1 MIEQSQNK
9 MQTPEN
15 TKELPQTM
23 RAVSPAMNEYHFGG
37 GGVYKPV
44 SVRATSIYEAQLLY
58 ERVRQLIEE
67 PAQPQPAQTEN
78 VELAKET
85 SQTLNNE

>member
-1 MIEQSQNK
+1 MIDQSQNK

-23 RAVSPAMNEYHFGG
+23 KAVSPAMNEYHFGG

-44 SVRATSIYEAQLLY
+44 SVRATSIQEAQLLY
-58 ERVRQLIEE
+58 ERVRQPLETV
-67 PAQPQPAQTEN
+67 APQPAETPN
-78 VELAKET
+78 VELPKET
-85 SQTLNNE
+85 SEPINNE